1 MENKKSRKR
10 FIISEQVRSDPLP
23 EGLMPPQARRRPVKP
38 EKPEA
43 EIARESRTDRFAA
56 RDFAGLLGMEGFS
69 ETLLTNHFE
78 LYQGY
83 VKNANLML
91 GEIERMTR
99 ENRLD
104 SPPAAELR
112 RRFGWEYDSIRLH
125 EYFFENLTKTPK
137 PPDPASRLVTR
148 LNEDFGS
155 FENWKK
161 DFEAVGSMRGI
172 GWVILY
178 REPLRNR
185 LMNAWIT
192 EHDAGHFVACTPI
205 LVMDVFEHAYMLDF
219 GVKKAGYIEAF
230 FRNVHWDMVTSR
242 LP

>member
-1 MENKKSRKR
+1 MDNKKSKKR
-10 FIISEQVRSDPLP
+10 FIVSEPPRHAPSPLGAAP
-23 EGLMPPQARRRPVKP
+23 APARRRPVAP

-56 RDFAGLLGMEGFS
+56 RDFTSLLGMQGFS
-69 ETLLTNHFE
+69 ETLLKNHFE

-83 VKNANLML
+83 VKNANLIL
-91 GEIERMTR
+91 GELERMTK
-99 ENRLD
+99 EKRLD

-125 EYFFENLTKTPK
+125 EYFFENLAKSAQ
-137 PPDPASRLVTR
+137 PPDPASRLATR
-148 LNEDFGS
+148 IREDFGS
-155 FENWKK
+155 FENWKM
-161 DFEAVGSMRGI
+161 DFEAVGEMRGI

-178 REPLRNR
+178 HDPLRNR

-192 EHDAGHFVACTPI
+192 EHDAGHFVACAPI
-205 LVMDVFEHAYMLDF
+205 LILDVFEHAYMLDY
-219 GVKKAGYIEAF
+219 GIKKAGYIEAF
-230 FRNVHWDMVTSR
+230 FRNVDWNTVTSR